1 VYSENWKNRFLR
13 IKQLTSIGTYHL
25 PLEIQ
30 PRRKRKG
37 IASDSD
43 YSDKGG
49 DNNINAK
56 FKGRDRAG

>member
-1 VYSENWKNRFLR
+1 MHQELPESAS
-13 IKQLTSIGTYHL
+13 TGTCHL

-30 PRRKRKG
+30 PGRKRKG

-43 YSDKGG
+43 YSDRGG
-49 DNNINAK
+49 DNDIDAK